1 MFETLLVACPDID
14 RQHTLLNEVSRLV
27 DEGVLRTKM
36 TERFAPLKAANRK
49 RVHKL
54 VETGTTRGKY
64 VLEGFR

>member
-36 TERFAPLKAANRK
+36 TERFAPLKAANLK
-49 RVHKL
+49 AMLNK
-54 VETGTTRGKY
+54 
-64 VLEGFR
+64 

>member
-27 DEGVLRTKM
+27 DEGVLRTTM
-36 TERFAPLKAANRK
+36 TERLAPLNAANLK
-49 RVHKL
+49 RVHRL
-54 VETGTTRGKY
+54 VKTGTTRLKY